1 MRACNGCR
9 KRKIK
14 CDAATTNTWPCSA
27 CTRLKLVCVPPT
39 IGQDSDFQSEQGLE
53 ATSMGALGASQ
64 ANSASHYSYSVP
76 QSFGA
81 GIQPTAGNSQPYSDG
96 AGIMPQ
102 YAPNGPTQHNI
113 YEVRSSHLP
122 VTGHA
127 YQHAQV
133 FPTTPNHGLDNSNTG
148 IFPDDDQST
157 AENLSEVLGEL
168 KIDETGIAPY
178 IRQQRKERL
187 EAEAPVQDEIEER
200 LPPLSTGA
208 GSTIRIPPE
217 LMPSDDEVMNYFKIY
232 FDDIH
237 PYIPVVHRSHL
248 YYQWQNERNSIS
260 PLLLEALFACSG
272 RLSDDPA
279 QGAQWLA
286 LANRH
291 ESSFMDVPRLST
303 IQALL
308 LLLKARE
315 SLPKKGYYYRSWQ
328 TVKTIVSMSKDLDIH
343 EHYNTHAEGRPC
355 ELDSV
360 ECLVQTRIWQALL
373 VVEVMIGAPQGMS
386 ISASLALTALVDCVI
401 LLGRSDY
408 GVDPETVDMRPTLD
422 IDGLDQF
429 EIDRSRQYAYFV
441 RNAYHIRLITD
452 IYHKIK
458 KQKDWGANPRFV
470 EKNPLF
476 TDWLQSL
483 PQDLQ
488 INYPSDGSPPWIPS
502 HFVGNMHSHCHLG
515 IILLHRPQ
523 LLASK
528 SFAAGGGWKI
538 HMALCYSSAKSLCR
552 LQEGILERFGLRGLL
567 FMQRG
572 INFAIYCILTCT
584 MLHLIAITSPDPHFH
599 TDARDYFTRHMRILE
614 KCSSAW
620 PMPEIQAQIDSL
632 RLAFSADI
640 NRPFELKSTFPYGS
654 PSEPYHPSPPLGS
667 SYHAQLDQ
675 VPSNVQN
682 RVCYAYPMT
691 PPISAGTEDSKS
703 DSCQLQPMG
712 MLAPHPH
719 HSHSV
724 DGPLVDENNWDPTRI
739 INQWDLAFPVAPS
752 NVNTNSP
759 PMGIG
764 QSTQGTTGVSNQFP
778 VHYEAPKM
786 SSIATTQPLPQTQF
800 NGHTVLFTARDWQQ
814 SVASVYDPN
823 GLKRRWAHS
832 IDTTE
837 QSNTKRQRESWTC
850 WSRSLTIELVSLSLL
865 GHANCRATAP
875 HTSSRGSD
883 LQRSMLRLASLIV
896 NNVVYV

>member
-1 MRACNGCR
+1 MQGHAFSPSNGPPR
-9 KRKIK
+9 EGHKNYVFVDEHNRHKRLK
-14 CDAATTNTWPCSA
+14 A

-373 VVEVMIGAPQGMS
+373 VVEVMIGAPQ
-386 ISASLALTALVDCVI
+386 
-401 LLGRSDY
+401 GRSDY

-837 QSNTKRQRESWTC
+837 QSNTKRQR
-850 WSRSLTIELVSLSLL
+850 
-865 GHANCRATAP
+865 
-875 HTSSRGSD
+875 
-883 LQRSMLRLASLIV
+883 
-896 NNVVYV
+896 